1 MKKIQV
7 TGEEKKSSGRKPKTT
22 QHEAGPDRAK
32 SGEQAP
38 LANLQ
43 QQVGNQAVQ
52 RLIAQRQG
60 GPTETDE
67 ATASQINQ
75 LRGSGQALDG
85 AVQRDMGHKIGADFS
100 GVSVHDSP
108 EADDLNKRLGAK
120 AFTTGQDIFFR
131 QGEYSPESQSGQEL
145 LAHELTHVV
154 QQREGA
160 TASPAAKMVVNP
172 PDDSYEREAD
182 TVARQVTGSA
192 AVQAQEDDELLQG
205 KSIQRA
211 EMPREEELQ
220 AMSIQRAPLEEEE
233 PLQGKAIQRAAGLEE
248 EEPLQG
254 KLLQREEMP
263 REEELQAMTL
273 QRQELAEE
281 REEVQMMT
289 AGREDASE
297 DMG

>member
-7 TGEEKKSSGRKPKTT
+7 TVEEKKSSGRKPKTT

-131 QGEYSPESQSGQEL
+131 QGEYSPE
-145 LAHELTHVV
+145 
-154 QQREGA
+154 GA

-182 TVARQVTGSA
+182 TVAKQVTGSA